1 MKLGFLGAAITA
13 LALPCL
19 ALSAFAQGKQNFTLV
34 NQTGYDISEVYVSPA
49 NSSDWE
55 EDVLGEDI
63 LKNRDDVEI
72 TFKRNVRQCLWDM
85 KVVYDDDD
93 SSAEWNDIDLCKV
106 SQVTI
111 HFNRKA
117 DKTSATFR

>member
-1 MKLGFLGAAITA
+1 MKYGFLGAAITVV
-13 LALPCL
+13 ALPCL
-19 ALSAFAQGKQNFTLV
+19 VLSAFAQGRQNFTLV

-72 TFKRNVRQCLWDM
+72 TFKRSTKQCLWDM

-111 HFNRKA
+111 HYNRKS
-117 DKTSATFR
+117 DKPSATFR